1 MLCNIYICIPNT
13 NYERNGTFSR
23 LKHQATKTCMENP
36 KKNVA
41 HSQLELHITELGTLT
56 IKYQQCGPPHSHLG
70 HCTGQMHQNL
80 TLTFYEINFS
90 YFIQSTIQYTS
101 CGTEALPY
109 WNRIEHSQGT
119 PCDVLRMIFC
129 ALCDAA
135 ATSVW
140 GDPWKPRFNRDT

>member
-1 MLCNIYICIPNT
+1 MLPTANWSSI
-13 NYERNGTFSR
+13 SR
-23 LKHQATKTCMENP
+23 
-36 KKNVA
+36 
-41 HSQLELHITELGTLT
+41 GTLT
-56 IKYQQCGPPHSHLG
+56 IKSQQCGPPHSHLG
-70 HCTGQMHQNL
+70 HCTGQMYQNL
-80 TLTFYEINFS
+80 TLTFYDIIFS

-135 ATSVW
+135 ATSAV
-140 GDPWKPRFNRDT
+140 GGSMETIGNQGSTGTLDTTSLDIQEITGKY